1 LECRRVLFRSS
12 YAVDADL
19 SGLTDGDLTVEA
31 SSTDRNGVAVSD
43 TDTGELDAVPGTLMV
58 FFGDDMLD
66 PAQIWVGGN
75 TTDVPPGSAVTI
87 TVTDQNGVEV
97 PVTATVEPDGS
108 YGVYTDLS
116 SLIDGPLIVDASST
130 DNNGNA
136 VADTDTG
143 VLDAVPGAL
152 TVDLGDMSDPAQVP
166 ITGTTTD
173 VPPDS
178 TVTITV

>member
-87 TVTDQNGVEV
+87 TVTDRQGVEAA
-97 PVTATVEPDGS
+97 VTATRGPHGS
-108 YGVYTDLS
+108 YGVQTDLS
-116 SLIDGPLIVDASST
+116 SLSDAPPICDATST
-130 DNNGNA
+130 D
-136 VADTDTG
+136 
-143 VLDAVPGAL
+143 
-152 TVDLGDMSDPAQVP
+152 SD
-166 ITGTTTD
+166 GK
-173 VPPDS
+173 
-178 TVTITV
+178 